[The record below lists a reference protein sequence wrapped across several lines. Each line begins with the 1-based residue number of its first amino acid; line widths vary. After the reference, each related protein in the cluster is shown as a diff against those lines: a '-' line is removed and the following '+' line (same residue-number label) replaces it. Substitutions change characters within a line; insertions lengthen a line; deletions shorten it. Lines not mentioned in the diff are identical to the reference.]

1 MELLLLIE
9 VKGMKFP
16 LDRKYYTKF
25 GTHLWLKFEGDFIK
39 IGMDAFAAM
48 MMGTIS
54 FITVNNKTV
63 KSGESIGSFESAKYI
78 SKLYSPVS
86 GKIIEVNNNVLKDPS
101 KINYDPY
108 LSWIFKIEPDE
119 KKNKSK
125 YIIEDKDQILN
136 WITEEIKKLEIK

>member
-1 MELLLLIE
+1 MIE
-9 VKGMKFP
+9 INGMKFP
-16 LDRKYYTKF
+16 LDRKYYTKN
-25 GTHLWLKFEGDFIK
+25 GAHLWLKLEKDSIK

-48 MMGTIS
+48 MTGIIS
-54 FITVNNKTV
+54 FITVNKKAA

-86 GKIIEVNNNVLKDPS
+86 GKIIEINDNVLKDPS
-101 KINYDPY
+101 KINKNPY
-108 LSWIFKIEPDE
+108 ISWIFKIEPDD

-125 YIIEDKDQILN
+125 FIIEDKDKISN

>member
-1 MELLLLIE
+1 LIE
-9 VKGMKFP
+9 INGMKFP
-16 LDRKYYTKF
+16 LDRKYYTKN
-25 GTHLWLKFEGDFIK
+25 GAHLWLKLEKDSIK

-48 MMGTIS
+48 MTGIIS
-54 FITVNNKTV
+54 FITVNKKAA

-86 GKIIEVNNNVLKDPS
+86 GKIIEINDNVLKDPS
-101 KINYDPY
+101 KINKNPY
-108 LSWIFKIEPDE
+108 ISWIFKIEPDD

-125 YIIEDKDQILN
+125 FIIEDKDKISN